1 MYFASRKLGQCP
13 ACGHK
18 PVASILW
25 GLPAMTPELEEKLA
39 RGTWT
44 LGGCC
49 MEIPAAMWRCTA
61 CGADIYH
68 ERDRSQIETNG

>member
-1 MYFASRKLGQCP
+1 MHFASRKPGKCP
-13 ACGHK
+13 TCGEK

-25 GLPAMTPELEEKLA
+25 GMPNMTPELEAKLIK
-39 RGTWT
+39 GTWT

-49 MEIPAAMWRCTA
+49 VVIPSAMWRCNA

-68 ERDRSQIETNG
+68 ERDRSQLETNG